1 MASFKIVVLA
11 QNRFCFE
18 GGCTSAH
25 LVQRFKENNFHI
37 KKDATR
43 INLIAPLLMIVRIV
57 DLNFSV
63 VNRFF
68 EKITRNFL
76 TNGIHKIALIRKKRR
91 IEKNVKLLL
100 TSVQKPFKM
109 AVR

>member
-1 MASFKIVVLA
+1 MASFKIVVIA
-11 QNRFCFE
+11 QNQFCFE

-43 INLIAPLLMIVRIV
+43 INLIAPLLMLVRIL
-57 DLNFSV
+57 DLKFPV

-68 EKITRNFL
+68 KKISKNFSI
-76 TNGIHKIALIRKKRR
+76 NGIRKNALIRK
-91 IEKNVKLLL
+91 
-100 TSVQKPFKM
+100 
-109 AVR
+109 

>member
-1 MASFKIVVLA
+1 MT
-11 QNRFCFE
+11 QNQFGFE

-57 DLNFSV
+57 DLNFPV

-68 EKITRNFL
+68 
-76 TNGIHKIALIRKKRR
+76 KKNYKKFFDKRDT
-91 IEKNVKLLL
+91 KNCIK
-100 TSVQKPFKM
+100 
-109 AVR
+109 

>member
-1 MASFKIVVLA
+1 MASFKIVVIA
-11 QNRFCFE
+11 QNQFCFE

-43 INLIAPLLMIVRIV
+43 INLIAPLLMIVRIL
-57 DLNFSV
+57 DLKFPV

-68 EKITRNFL
+68 KKISKNFPI
-76 TNGIHKIALIRKKRR
+76 NGIRKNALIRK
-91 IEKNVKLLL
+91 
-100 TSVQKPFKM
+100 
-109 AVR
+109 

>member
-1 MASFKIVVLA
+1 MASFKIVVIA
-11 QNRFCFE
+11 QNQFCFE

-43 INLIAPLLMIVRIV
+43 INLIAPLLMIVRIL
-57 DLNFSV
+57 DLKFPV

-68 EKITRNFL
+68 EKINKNFS
-76 TNGIHKIALIRKKRR
+76 TNGIRKNALIRK
-91 IEKNVKLLL
+91 
-100 TSVQKPFKM
+100 
-109 AVR
+109 

>member
-1 MASFKIVVLA
+1 MASFKIVVIA
-11 QNRFCFE
+11 QNQFWFE

-43 INLIAPLLMIVRIV
+43 INLIAPLLMIVRIL
-57 DLNFSV
+57 DLKFPV

-68 EKITRNFL
+68 KKISKNFPI
-76 TNGIHKIALIRKKRR
+76 NGIR
-91 IEKNVKLLL
+91 
-100 TSVQKPFKM
+100 
-109 AVR
+109 

>member
-1 MASFKIVVLA
+1 MASFKIVVIA
-11 QNRFCFE
+11 QNQFCFE

-57 DLNFSV
+57 DLKFPV

-68 EKITRNFL
+68 KKISKNFPI
-76 TNGIHKIALIRKKRR
+76 NGIRKNALIRK
-91 IEKNVKLLL
+91 
-100 TSVQKPFKM
+100 
-109 AVR
+109 

>member
-1 MASFKIVVLA
+1 MASFKIVVIA
-11 QNRFCFE
+11 QNQFCFE

-43 INLIAPLLMIVRIV
+43 INLIAPLLMIVRIL
-57 DLNFSV
+57 DLKIPV

-68 EKITRNFL
+68 KKISKNFPI
-76 TNGIHKIALIRKKRR
+76 NGIRKNALIRK
-91 IEKNVKLLL
+91 
-100 TSVQKPFKM
+100 
-109 AVR
+109 

>member
-1 MASFKIVVLA
+1 MASFKIVVIA
-11 QNRFCFE
+11 QNQFCFE

-57 DLNFSV
+57 DLNFPV

-68 EKITRNFL
+68 KKINKNFS
-76 TNGIHKIALIRKKRR
+76 TNGIRKNALIRK
-91 IEKNVKLLL
+91 
-100 TSVQKPFKM
+100 
-109 AVR
+109 

>member
-1 MASFKIVVLA
+1 MASFKIVVIT
-11 QNRFCFE
+11 QNQFCFE

-43 INLIAPLLMIVRIV
+43 INLIAPLLMIVRIL
-57 DLNFSV
+57 DLKFPV

-68 EKITRNFL
+68 KKISKNFPI
-76 TNGIHKIALIRKKRR
+76 NGIRKNALIRK
-91 IEKNVKLLL
+91 
-100 TSVQKPFKM
+100 
-109 AVR
+109 

>member
-1 MASFKIVVLA
+1 MASFKIVVIA
-11 QNRFCFE
+11 QNQFCFE

-43 INLIAPLLMIVRIV
+43 INLIAPLLMLVRIL
-57 DLNFSV
+57 DLKFPV

-68 EKITRNFL
+68 KKISKNFPI
-76 TNGIHKIALIRKKRR
+76 NGIRKNALIRK
-91 IEKNVKLLL
+91 
-100 TSVQKPFKM
+100 
-109 AVR
+109 

>member
-1 MASFKIVVLA
+1 MVVLP
-11 QNRFCFE
+11 QNQFCFE

-43 INLIAPLLMIVRIV
+43 IYLIAPLLMIVWIV
-57 DLNFSV
+57 DLSFPV

-68 EKITRNFL
+68 EKNNKNFPTNDTRKN
-76 TNGIHKIALIRKKRR
+76 ALIRK
-91 IEKNVKLLL
+91 
-100 TSVQKPFKM
+100 
-109 AVR
+109 